1 MSRSPLCRG
10 GVILIVFVAASCNFT
25 PTRDG
30 PSVGSVLTPTPLLPG
45 DEPGGAPFIE
55 PYVPESSGSASGS
68 VGVPREIEPP
78 ADLLPIAESIAEAIN
93 RLRVATG
100 VEPLVIDDGLTR
112 IAFARSADMVVRGY
126 LSHEDP
132 LDGSNL
138 PYRLLTD
145 AGYGGLLGENVFASQ
160 ADLEDLVDEAV
171 DGWLRS
177 PTHRATAMDP
187 SFHFTGVGVLSDG
200 EWWKV
205 TQVFAG
211 QLP

>member
-1 MSRSPLCRG
+1 MA
-10 GVILIVFVAASCNFT
+10 FVVASCSFA

-30 PSVGSVLTPTPLLPG
+30 SSTASALTPTPLLPG
-45 DEPGGAPFIE
+45 DALGGAPFIE
-55 PYVPESSGSASGS
+55 PYVPQSPGSASDLIR
-68 VGVPREIEPP
+68 VPRQVEPP
-78 ADLLPIAESIAEAIN
+78 ADLLPIAEAIAEAIN
-93 RLRVATG
+93 RLRAATG

-160 ADLEDLVDEAV
+160 ANVEDLVDEAV

-177 PTHRATAMDP
+177 PAHRETAMDP
-187 SFHFTGVGVLSDG
+187 GFHFTGVGVLSDG

>member
-1 MSRSPLCRG
+1 MSRSILHRG
-10 GVILIVFVAASCNFT
+10 GVILLAVVAASCNFSPAASEPSTDNAST
-25 PTRDG
+25 PM
-30 PSVGSVLTPTPLLPG
+30 PLATA
-45 DEPGGAPFIE
+45 DAVGGAPFIE
-55 PYVPESSGSASGS
+55 PYVPEGSTSASAP
-68 VGVPREIEPP
+68 VVVPRAIEPP
-78 ADLLPIAESIAEAIN
+78 ADLLPIAEAIAEAIN
-93 RLRVATG
+93 RLRLATG

-132 LDGSNL
+132 VDGSNL
-138 PYRLLTD
+138 PYMLLTD

-160 ADLEDLVDEAV
+160 ADIENLVDEAV

-177 PTHRATAMDP
+177 PAHRATAMDP
-187 SFHFTGVGVLSDG
+187 NFHFTGVGVLSDG